1 MDIPASWAT
10 SWRRSPG
17 VRRLPT
23 SGSPASRVDNRARL
37 ARRNTASSSL
47 FNVLMYLPCRTPA
60 PAGWYRES
68 QAPLASPASRAVNI
82 A

>member
-1 MDIPASWAT
+1 
-10 SWRRSPG
+10 

-37 ARRNTASSSL
+37 ARRNAASSPL
-47 FNVLMYLPCRTPA
+47 FNVLMSLACRTPA

-68 QAPLASPASRAVNI
+68 
-82 A
+82 